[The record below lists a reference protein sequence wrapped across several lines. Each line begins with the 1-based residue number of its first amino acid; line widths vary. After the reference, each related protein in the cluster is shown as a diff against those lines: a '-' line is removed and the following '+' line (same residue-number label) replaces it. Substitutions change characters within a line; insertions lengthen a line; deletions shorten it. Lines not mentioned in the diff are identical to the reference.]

1 MSQKMAGRPV
11 DGDGNREKQTP
22 RTIRFYD
29 RDWARIETHAAMQGM
44 TAAEFVRAATIAAV
58 GDRPAPADSG
68 GYFMAQ
74 VDQIFRYVHILATA
88 KRSEMLTDG
97 RGEELEALIRSAQA
111 LQGELRK
118 RWQD

>member
-1 MSQKMAGRPV
+1 MSQILAGRPV

-44 TAAEFVRAATIAAV
+44 TAAEFVRTAAIAAT
-58 GDRPAPADSG
+58 GDRPAVADSD
-68 GYFMAQ
+68 GYLMAQ

-88 KRSEMLTDG
+88 KRSEMFEDG

-118 RWQD
+118 RHQD